1 MVDAPPLE
9 DLASPTDEASAEASG
24 DAPLTASTV
33 APPQVDPP
41 RRMFYWET
49 HWEQFKKIVAKEYP
63 INDKGTGPVPT
74 ETGTLRRPVS
84 KYTGIAGMVPM
95 PKPNGWGTKKEV
107 EEVRETED
115 EEEDGPCFI

>member
-9 DLASPTDEASAEASG
+9 DLAPPTEEASAETSE
-24 DAPLTASTV
+24 DATLTSSV
-33 APPQVDPP
+33 APTQADVP
-41 RRMFYWET
+41 RRMYYWET
-49 HWEQFKKIVAKEYP
+49 HWEQFKKIAAKEYP

-95 PKPNGWGTKKEV
+95 PKPIGWGIKKEV
-107 EEVRETED
+107 EEDMETKD
-115 EEEDGPCFI
+115 EEVDGPCFI